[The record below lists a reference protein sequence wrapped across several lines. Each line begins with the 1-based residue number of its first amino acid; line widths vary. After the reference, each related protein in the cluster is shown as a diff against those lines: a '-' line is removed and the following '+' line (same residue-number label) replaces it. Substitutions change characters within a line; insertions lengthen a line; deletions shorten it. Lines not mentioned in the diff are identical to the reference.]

1 MNVVSHSVSV
11 IIPTFNRA
19 HLVKD
24 AIRSAVVQTVSPLE
38 IVVIDDGS
46 TDDTAQQLADLASEL
61 PLPLVYVRQE
71 NAGGNVARNRGVKAA
86 QGAYVAFL
94 DSDDVWH
101 PDKLEKQ
108 LAALDARPEAGA
120 VYCGLREVE
129 VESGRVLSEPNR
141 AYPAGDLVAKLL
153 VSDVT
158 APTSTYVV
166 RRSVM
171 EAAGYFDESL
181 EARQDWDMWIRVA
194 RQVPIAVVPEALV
207 DFRHHAGPRTVTD
220 PERELRAY
228 RRIMDKY
235 ADWRVEAGPGV
246 VRKAHAA
253 YFRRVGRVA
262 FHFQGDR
269 GRALKNHIRALRH
282 DPFALDTYAAMAG
295 SVLPRRARHH
305 LHRAWNGIFGRTALA
320 IRSH

>member
-1 MNVVSHSVSV
+1 MSDFSYPVSV
-11 IIPTFNRA
+11 VIPTFNRA
-19 HLVKD
+19 HLVQD
-24 AIRSAVVQTVSPLE
+24 AVRSAAGQTVAPTE
-38 IVVIDDGS
+38 IVIVDDGS
-46 TDDTAQQLADLASEL
+46 TDDTEAVLDGMASRL
-61 PLPLVYVRQE
+61 PVPLVYVRQE
-71 NAGGNVARNRGVKAA
+71 NAGGNVARNRGVKIAR
-86 QGAYVAFL
+86 GAYVAFL

-101 PDKLEKQ
+101 PEKLEKQ
-108 LAALDARPEAGA
+108 LAALGALPGAGA

-129 VESGRVLSEPNR
+129 VETGRVLSEPKR
-141 AYPAGDLVAKLL
+141 AYPAGDLFSPLL

-158 APTSTYVV
+158 APTSTYLVK
-166 RRSVM
+166 RSIM
-171 EAAGYFDESL
+171 EAAGHFDETL

-194 RQVPIAVVPEALV
+194 RQAPIAVVPEALV
-207 DFRHHAGPRTVTD
+207 DFRHHAGPRTVSD

-235 ADWRVEAGPGV
+235 ADWRVAAGPRV

-269 GRALKNHIRALRH
+269 GKALKNHIRALRH

-305 LHRAWNGIFGRTALA
+305 LHRAWNGVFGRTALA